1 MTMAVLGNLVMAL
14 AQVLHLLLNVYMLLI
29 IARAIISW
37 VSPDPYNPIVNF
49 LYRATD
55 PVLRYVQRIIPP
67 LGGIDLSPIL
77 VLIVIVFLDQFLVG
91 SLREFGF
98 RLKTGT
104 L

>member
-1 MTMAVLGNLVMAL
+1 MAVLGNLVMAL

-37 VSPDPYNPIVNF
+37 VSPDPYNQIVNF

>member
-1 MTMAVLGNLVMAL
+1 MTMAVLGNLIMAL
-14 AQVLHLLLNVYMLLI
+14 AQVLHLLLNVYMLLV

-55 PVLRYVQRIIPP
+55 PVLRYMQRIIPP

>member
-1 MTMAVLGNLVMAL
+1 MTMAVLGNLIMAL
-14 AQVLHLLLNVYMLLI
+14 AQVLHILLNVYMLLVV
-29 IARAIISW
+29 ARAIISW

-49 LYRATD
+49 LYRATE
-55 PVLRYVQRIIPP
+55 PVLKYVQRIIPS

-77 VLIVIVFLDQFLVG
+77 VLLVIVFLDQFLVG

>member
-1 MTMAVLGNLVMAL
+1 MTMAVLGNLIMAL
-14 AQVLHLLLNVYMLLI
+14 AQVLHLLLNFYMLLVV
-29 IARAIISW
+29 ARALISW

-55 PVLRYVQRIIPP
+55 PVLRYVQRIVPP
-67 LGGIDLSPIL
+67 IGGIDLSPIL

-104 L
+104 I

>member
-1 MTMAVLGNLVMAL
+1 MTMAVLGNLTMAL
-14 AQVLHLLLNVYMLLI
+14 AQVLHLLLNVYMLLVV
-29 IARAIISW
+29 ARALISW

-55 PVLRYVQRIIPP
+55 PVLRYVQRIVPP
-67 LGGIDLSPIL
+67 IGGIDLSPIL

-104 L
+104 I

>member
-1 MTMAVLGNLVMAL
+1 MTMAVLGNLIMAL
-14 AQVLHLLLNVYMLLI
+14 AQVLHILLNVYMLLVV
-29 IARAIISW
+29 ARAIISW

-98 RLKTGT
+98 RLKAGT

>member
-1 MTMAVLGNLVMAL
+1 MTMAVLGNLIMAL

-29 IARAIISW
+29 VARAIISW

>member
-1 MTMAVLGNLVMAL
+1 MTMAVLGNLIMAL

-29 IARAIISW
+29 IVRAIISW

-77 VLIVIVFLDQFLVG
+77 VLIVIVFLDQFLIG

>member
-37 VSPDPYNPIVNF
+37 VSPDPYNQIVNF

>member
-1 MTMAVLGNLVMAL
+1 MAVLGNLVMAL

>member
-1 MTMAVLGNLVMAL
+1 MTMAVLGNLIMAL
-14 AQVLHLLLNVYMLLI
+14 AQVLHLLLNVYMLLVV
-29 IARAIISW
+29 ARAIISW
-37 VSPDPYNPIVNF
+37 VNPDPYNPIVNF
-49 LYRATD
+49 LYRTTE

-67 LGGIDLSPIL
+67 LGGIDISPIL
-77 VLIVIVFLDQFLVG
+77 VLLVIVFLDQFLVG

>member
-1 MTMAVLGNLVMAL
+1 MTMAVLGNLIMAL
-14 AQVLHLLLNVYMLLI
+14 AQVLHILLNVYMLLVV
-29 IARAIISW
+29 ARAIISW

-49 LYRATD
+49 LYRATE
-55 PVLRYVQRIIPP
+55 PVLKYVQRIIPS

>member
-1 MTMAVLGNLVMAL
+1 MTMAVLGNLIMAL
-14 AQVLHLLLNVYMLLI
+14 AQVFHLLLNVYMLLI

-55 PVLRYVQRIIPP
+55 PVLRYVQRIVPP

-91 SLREFGF
+91 SLREFGL

>member
-1 MTMAVLGNLVMAL
+1 MTMAVLGNLIMAF
-14 AQVLHLLLNVYMLLI
+14 AQVLHLLLNVYMLLV